1 MLHFTP
7 VGAVI
12 LILYLFASVG
22 FGIKQKVAIKRQ
34 LLSLAF
40 VVYLLAVVKITLF
53 PIPFHTLGN
62 PPQNNLIPFHTI
74 RAVLSQRSLSYDLYN
89 LGGNVLLFVPLGFLL
104 PLLFPNQNRLWRVVS
119 IGFCATFVIE
129 SGKFIIS
136 SILGFTYRDFD
147 VDDII
152 LNTFGA
158 FIGYLVLRLTLKVM
172 QNRMFT
178 KPSKT
183 WLVVIPAVAALILV
197 GVWGYQYESHATP
210 NKAQQSIDSNI
221 LALET
226 IPFVRGVVLLMPTDP
241 SSHQPGYMAWYM
253 TKSNMWGW
261 RIKDQSVIPLTEKL
275 PSGASFSSMTND
287 GETFA
292 WGTVGNSRAAVVE
305 YVSGNKRYRGAVQAT
320 GLWHL
325 ELPFKES
332 PTSHNKWFI
341 VLNNGTTEPM
351 FSSTPK

>member
-1 MLHFTP
+1 MLNFTP

-12 LILYLFASVG
+12 LILYLFVSVG
-22 FGIKQKVAIKRQ
+22 FGIKQKVAIKHQ
-34 LLSLAF
+34 LLSLVF

-104 PLLFPNQNRLWRVVS
+104 PLLFPRQNRLWRVVL

-147 VDDII
+147 VDDLI

-158 FIGYLVLRLTLKVM
+158 FIGYLVLRLTMKVV
-172 QNRMFT
+172 QTRMFT

-183 WLVVIPAVAALILV
+183 WFVVSPAVAALILV
-197 GVWGYQYESHATP
+197 GVWGYEYESHSTP
-210 NKAQQSIDSNI
+210 LKAQQSIDSNI
-221 LALET
+221 LVLET
-226 IPFVRGVVLLMPTDP
+226 VPFAHGVVLILPTDP

-253 TKSNMWGW
+253 TKSSVWGW
-261 RIKDQSVIPLTEKL
+261 RVKDQSVSPIAEQL
-275 PSGASFSSMTND
+275 PSGVSFAWMTDD

-292 WGTVGNSRAAVVE
+292 WGTAGNSGADAVQ
-305 YVSGNKRYRGAVQAT
+305 YVSGDNRYHSTVDTT
-320 GLWHL
+320 GFWHV
-325 ELPFKES
+325 ELPFNES
-332 PTSHNKWFI
+332 RMSHSKWFI
-341 VLNNGTTEPM
+341 VLHGGTTEPM
-351 FSSTPK
+351 FS